1 MFLTRLRSAAL
12 ASVLCWAALP
22 GSAGAAERFAIV
34 DEVGTPVMG
43 ALVELRDA
51 AGTHELGR
59 TDATGRIA
67 LPDLA
72 SGELVVRARGFE
84 TRALPA
90 SERGA
95 KLALTRALTTIGSVS
110 VATGTDES
118 LHRLPVAASS
128 LDRRALAVNPA
139 STGDGILRSLP
150 GFDRTRSN
158 SAFTAYGQLRL
169 SFSGA
174 GTDRGAMFVDGIPAQ
189 DGFGGQIDWAAY
201 PAAEFQR
208 VELLRGGG
216 SALYGSGGIGGVLAV
231 QTFGPAARSAPL
243 EGSLDLAG
251 GSHDSRGAAV
261 RVRGPAGPRIAASL
275 SSDNGTI
282 SAFQLP
288 PGKQTP
294 LDTNATSTF
303 TTTRLRA
310 KYYATN
316 SNLELGFLDSYDRQ
330 AQGRPN
336 YGFDRRL
343 DQFDARYERAT
354 GDGLLAISTFTRGW
368 RVMNQ
373 ADRAPSLPGE
383 VLYTQHVPS
392 HDTGAAVA
400 WKRGGVD
407 LEGDLRS
414 IAGGSEQVD
423 ASGALQSSAGGHQT
437 VLGIALQDRVQ
448 GSRFEAVAGARV
460 DSIRS
465 RGESTSFAT
474 PAPAVAS
481 ITSRSASAFSPRLA
495 ARYDLSA
502 NLALRASAS
511 EGFRAPFLNEL
522 LRSYTISGV
531 RYLGNPALTP
541 ERSRTLDA
549 GLDLI
554 AGPTRATLGFSE
566 TAVSNAIAFVTIAP
580 GVAQRSN
587 LSQTQTDGLTLEVV
601 RRLGACSRLRLS
613 GVAQFARVTE
623 GSPANVGKRLAF
635 VPQQSAAASYEGRLG
650 SASAGVSLAYLGQ
663 TYADDLNADPLGTA
677 LVAGARISAPLA
689 NGASLTLG
697 AENLANRQYRATSDR
712 LGPPPTMTLR
722 WRIPFGASAPSD
734 VGAQDCRL
742 P

>member
-1 MFLTRLRSAAL
+1 MFLTRLRNVAL
-12 ASVLCWAALP
+12 ASAFCLATLP
-22 GSAGAAERFAIV
+22 FGASAAEHLAIV
-34 DEVGTPVMG
+34 DEAGAPVEG

-59 TDATGRIA
+59 TDVAGQIVLPDGATGEI
-67 LPDLA
+67 
-72 SGELVVRARGFE
+72 VVRARGFE
-84 TRALPA
+84 PGTFPA
-90 SERGA
+90 GERGP
-95 KLALTRALTTIGSVS
+95 KLALTRTLPTIGNVS
-110 VATGTDES
+110 VATGTEES

-128 LDRRALAVNPA
+128 LDRRALALIPA
-139 STGDGILRSLP
+139 STGDGVLRSLP
-150 GFDRTRSN
+150 GIDRTRSN

-174 GTDRGAMFVDGIPAQ
+174 GTDRGSMFVDGVPAQ
-189 DGFGGQIDWAAY
+189 DGFGGQVDWAAY

-216 SALYGSGGIGGVLAV
+216 SALYGSGGIGGVLAI
-231 QTFGPAARSAPL
+231 QTFGPAARSTPL
-243 EGSLDLAG
+243 EGSLDLGA
-251 GSHDSRGAAV
+251 GSHYARGAAL
-261 RVRGPAGPRIAASL
+261 RVRGPVGPRVAASL
-275 SSDNGTI
+275 SSDAGTI
-282 SAFQLP
+282 YAFQLP

-294 LDTNATSTF
+294 LDTDATSTF

-310 KYYATN
+310 KYFGTG
-316 SNLELGFLDSYDRQ
+316 SSVELGFLDSYDRQ

-343 DQFDARYERAT
+343 DQLDARYERAI

-392 HDTGAAVA
+392 NDTGAAVA
-400 WKRGGVD
+400 WKRGGIDV
-407 LEGDLRS
+407 EGDLRS

-423 ASGALQSSAGGHQT
+423 ATGAPQSSAAGHQT
-437 VLGIALQDRVQ
+437 VLGLALQDRVQ

-465 RGESTSFAT
+465 RGDSTSFAS
-474 PAPAVAS
+474 PVPAVAS
-481 ITSRSASAFSPRLA
+481 ITSRSASALSPRLA
-495 ARYDLSA
+495 ARYDLSR

-531 RYLGNPALTP
+531 RYLGNPGLTP
-541 ERSRTLDA
+541 ERSRTFDA
-549 GLDLI
+549 GLDFI
-554 AGPTRATLGFSE
+554 AGPTRTTLGFGE
-566 TAVSNAIAFVTIAP
+566 TVVSNAIGFVTISP

-587 LSQTQTDGLTLEVV
+587 LSQTQTDGVTLDVV

-613 GVAQFARVTE
+613 GVTQFARVTE
-623 GSPANVGKRLAF
+623 GSPANIGKRLAF
-635 VPQQSAAASYEGRLG
+635 VPQQSASASYEGRLG

-677 LVAGARISAPLA
+677 FVAGARISAPLA

-712 LGPPPTMTLR
+712 LGPPPTVTLR
-722 WRIPFGASAPSD
+722 WRVPFGAGSSGDGA
-734 VGAQDCRL
+734 AQDCRL